1 VIAGD
6 QLTGVSKAA
15 VLLVQMGKEQ
25 SARVLRSLGEAEVE
39 ALMAE
44 IARLDSIDPDTVG
57 SVLREFHDIAT
68 ARSYYL
74 QGGLSFAEEVLIATL
89 GPEKARDVLG
99 RLSAA
104 LVDMPFEFL
113 RRVDPRLVLSFLQEE
128 HPQTMALVLGHMPS
142 EQAAA
147 VLSGLPESVQADV
160 ARRLAVMDRT
170 SPEIV
175 KQVGAYLEKRL
186 STILQSSDFSKVGG
200 VKPLVEI
207 INHSDR
213 QTERLIL
220 DGLDRIDPALA
231 EEVRAHM
238 FTFEDILK
246 LDDRSVQLL
255 LRQVDTKE
263 LAVALKGVAEEVKDK
278 ILRNMS
284 ERGAVALLEEVEILG
299 PVRLKQVEEAQ
310 FDVVRQVRALEEA
323 GQIVISRGGV
333 DDFVV

>member
-1 VIAGD
+1 MIAAD

-25 SARVLRSLGEAEVE
+25 SARVLRSLGDAEVE

-44 IARLDSIDPDTVG
+44 IARLESIDPETVG
-57 SVLREFHDIAT
+57 AVLREFHEIAT

-89 GPEKARDVLG
+89 GPEKARDVLS

-220 DGLDRIDPALA
+220 EGLDRIDPALA

-284 ERGAVALLEEVEILG
+284 ERGAVALLDEVEILG

>member
-1 VIAGD
+1 VIAAD

-25 SARVLRSLGEAEVE
+25 SARVLRSLGESEVE

-44 IARLDSIDPDTVG
+44 IARLDSIDPETVG

-74 QGGLSFAEEVLIATL
+74 QGGLTFAEEVLIATL
-89 GPEKARDVLG
+89 GPEKAREVLG

-147 VLSGLPESVQADV
+147 VLSGLPENVQADV

-220 DGLDRIDPALA
+220 EGLDRIDPTLA

-284 ERGAVALLEEVEILG
+284 ERGAVALLDEVEILG

>member
-1 VIAGD
+1 VIAAD
-6 QLTGVSKAA
+6 QLSGVSKAA

-25 SARVLRSLGEAEVE
+25 SARVLRSLGESEVE

-44 IARLDSIDPDTVG
+44 IARLDSIDPETVG

-74 QGGLSFAEEVLIATL
+74 QGGLTFAEEVLIATL
-89 GPEKARDVLG
+89 GPEKAREVLG

-220 DGLDRIDPALA
+220 EGLDRIDPTLA

-284 ERGAVALLEEVEILG
+284 ERGAVALLDEVEILG

-333 DDFVV
+333 DDFVL